1 MSWAWTMAA
10 DRNVNDRW
18 WSRDPDLKGISAL
31 RNHFWFS
38 VSNFDSTT
46 HGFDQ
51 YNIFNQFS
59 RGKNWFF
66 FQQSI
71 WSFDDI
77 PNYGTNDE
85 VNMEIPNERYDTTDQ
100 RMLQLS
106 IALPHQI

>member
-1 MSWAWTMAA
+1 MWTIA
-10 DRNVNDRW
+10 DGPETLILREFPLW
-18 WSRDPDLKGISAL
+18 EIISD
-31 RNHFWFS
+31 S
-38 VSNFDSTT
+38 VFRILIQPHTVLINIIYLTNF
-46 HGFDQ
+46 HGEKID
-51 YNIFNQFS
+51 
-59 RGKNWFF
+59 FF